1 MSVKIF
7 EVYSTPK
14 ESILMETGGREVVVI
29 GRSKVNFREDA
40 ECSSSFTVSKHARVP
55 QMEI

>member
-1 MSVKIF
+1 MKIF
-7 EVYSTPK
+7 EVYSAPK
-14 ESILMETGGREVVVI
+14 ESILMETGGREAIVI

-40 ECSSSFTVSKHARVP
+40 ECSSSFTVSKRARVP